1 MEMLLSYLKA
11 FLVGGAICAIGQ
23 LFIDRT
29 KLTPA
34 RVLTGYVVLGFVLT
48 VVGLYEPLVNWAGAG
63 AATPLSGFG
72 YVIAKGMEKAVEEQG
87 VLGVITGGFTAA
99 AGGVG
104 AAVVFSFIA
113 SLLTRPKDK

>member
-1 MEMLLSYLKA
+1 MLLEHLKA

-23 LFIDRT
+23 LLIDKT

-34 RVLTGYVVLGFVLT
+34 RILTGYVVAGFLLT
-48 VVGLYEPLVNWAGAG
+48 VIGLYEPLVKWAGAG

-72 YVIAKGMEKAVEEQG
+72 YVIAKGMQKAVSEDG
-87 VLGVITGGFTAA
+87 LLGVITGGFTAA

-104 AAVVFSFIA
+104 AAVVFAFIA
-113 SLLTRPKDK
+113 SLLVKPKDK